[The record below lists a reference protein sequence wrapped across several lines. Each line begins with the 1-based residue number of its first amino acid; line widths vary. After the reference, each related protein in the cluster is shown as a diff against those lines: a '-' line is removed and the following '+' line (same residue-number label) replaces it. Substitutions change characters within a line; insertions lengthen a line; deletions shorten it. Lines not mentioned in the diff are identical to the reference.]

1 MQFTLKK
8 PIPGIAL
15 FIYFRKAFDSI
26 EWNYLRKTLQTLNFG
41 SDLIAWF
48 NTFYKDISSCVI
60 NNGYSSAFFNLNRG
74 VRQGC
79 PLSGMLF
86 ILGLELLTQSIKH
99 DNQIKGI
106 SANKKEIKM
115 CQYADD
121 TTCFL
126 KDLKSK
132 KLLLDKIELF
142 SHCSGLEIN
151 KSKTEAL
158 WLGCLKYCKQKP
170 FGFKWPDEPIL
181 ALGIYF
187 SYDKK
192 KSDKLNFEEK
202 LAKMEKLLNIWKMRD
217 LTLIGKITVIK
228 SLALAK
234 LIHAASVLELP
245 ESFAHKVNSLI
256 FKFIWNDKPP
266 KIKKA
271 TLIGEKQD
279 GGLKAPDFT
288 AIDKALKLI
297 WIKRFLDESD
307 AEWKLIPMEA
317 FDRYVGKL
325 LLQSR
330 YSIKLL
336 SLDNLPSFYTKMLQF
351 WQEIRN
357 NERTEIDATNIV
369 KEVIWNNRCIQINQK
384 TVFFEKWYS
393 KGILKIGD
401 VIDENNNFLSFESL
415 KRKYAIDIN
424 LVNYYGII
432 SAISRQWKQ
441 ALKQTRNETCNQSKT
456 WYEDLSSFT
465 TQKIYRHIIKFKFAA
480 PSSQNLL
487 IQRGIA
493 TEDLNSIYLL
503 PYQSTTETKLIAF
516 QIKILHNI
524 LPTNATLC
532 KMKIKDSD

>member
-1 MQFTLKK
+1 
-8 PIPGIAL
+8 
-15 FIYFRKAFDSI
+15 
-26 EWNYLRKTLQTLNFG
+26 
-41 SDLIAWF
+41 
-48 NTFYKDISSCVI
+48 
-60 NNGYSSAFFNLNRG
+60 
-74 VRQGC
+74 
-79 PLSGMLF
+79 MLF

-106 SANKKEIKM
+106 SVNKKEIKI

-126 KDLKSK
+126 KDLKST

-158 WLGCLKYCKQKP
+158 WLGCLKDCKQKP

-202 LAKMEKLLNIWKMRD
+202 LAMMEKLLNIWKMRD

-245 ESFAHKVNSLI
+245 ESFAQKVSSLI
-256 FKFIWNDKPP
+256 FKFIWNDKLP

-271 TLIGEKQD
+271 TLFGEKQD
-279 GGLKAPDFT
+279 GGHKAPDFT

-307 AEWKLIPMEA
+307 AEWKLIPMET
-317 FDRYVGKL
+317 FDRYGGKL

-357 NERTEIDATNIV
+357 NERTEIGATNIV
-369 KEVIWNNRCIQINQK
+369 KEVIWNNWCIQINQK

-393 KGILKIGD
+393 KCILKIGD

-415 KRKYAIDIN
+415 KRKYAIDISF
-424 LVNYYGII
+424 VNYYGII
-432 SAISRQWKQ
+432 SAIPRQWKQ

-456 WYEDLSSFT
+456 WY
-465 TQKIYRHIIKFKFAA
+465 
-480 PSSQNLL
+480 
-487 IQRGIA
+487 
-493 TEDLNSIYLL
+493 
-503 PYQSTTETKLIAF
+503 
-516 QIKILHNI
+516 
-524 LPTNATLC
+524 
-532 KMKIKDSD
+532 

>member
-1 MQFTLKK
+1 M
-8 PIPGIAL
+8 
-15 FIYFRKAFDSI
+15 
-26 EWNYLRKTLQTLNFG
+26 
-41 SDLIAWF
+41 
-48 NTFYKDISSCVI
+48 
-60 NNGYSSAFFNLNRG
+60 
-74 VRQGC
+74 
-79 PLSGMLF
+79 
-86 ILGLELLTQSIKH
+86 
-99 DNQIKGI
+99 
-106 SANKKEIKM
+106 NKKEIKM

-126 KDLKSK
+126 KDLKSTK
-132 KLLLDKIELF
+132 LDKIELF

-170 FGFKWPDEPIL
+170 FGYKWPDEPIL

-245 ESFAHKVNSLI
+245 ESFAHKE
-256 FKFIWNDKPP
+256 DKPP
-266 KIKKA
+266 KMKKA

-307 AEWKLIPMEA
+307 AEWKLIPMEI
-317 FDRYVGKL
+317 FDRYGGKL

-336 SLDNLPSFYTKMLQF
+336 SLDNLPSFYTRMLQF
-351 WQEIRN
+351 W
-357 NERTEIDATNIV
+357 
-369 KEVIWNNRCIQINQK
+369 
-384 TVFFEKWYS
+384 
-393 KGILKIGD
+393 
-401 VIDENNNFLSFESL
+401 
-415 KRKYAIDIN
+415 
-424 LVNYYGII
+424 
-432 SAISRQWKQ
+432 
-441 ALKQTRNETCNQSKT
+441 
-456 WYEDLSSFT
+456 
-465 TQKIYRHIIKFKFAA
+465 
-480 PSSQNLL
+480 
-487 IQRGIA
+487 
-493 TEDLNSIYLL
+493 
-503 PYQSTTETKLIAF
+503 
-516 QIKILHNI
+516 
-524 LPTNATLC
+524 
-532 KMKIKDSD
+532 